1 MSKIINF
8 LVAVWASTFA
18 ITVGYVA
25 HSFFDAS
32 IRTSALIGAA
42 IFVLIFA
49 VIFVIVPPDRFE
61 RQRKSQMTRS

>member
-25 HSFFDAS
+25 HYVFDAF

-42 IFVLIFA
+42 IFVLIFGL
-49 VIFVIVPPDRFE
+49 IFVIVPPDRFE
-61 RQRKSQMTRS
+61 RQRKSK

>member
-8 LVAVWASTFA
+8 LVAVWASTVA

-25 HSFFDAS
+25 HYFFDAS
-32 IRTSALIGAA
+32 VRMSALMGAA

-49 VIFVIVPPDRFE
+49 VICVTVPPDRFE
-61 RQRKSQMTRS
+61 SRRKSK

>member
-8 LVAVWASTFA
+8 LVAVWASTIA

-32 IRTSALIGAA
+32 VRTSALIGVA

-49 VIFVIVPPDRFE
+49 VISVIVPPE
-61 RQRKSQMTRS
+61 RLEKRRKMTRS